1 MPTIVFASPKGGAG
15 KSTSA
20 VLLASQLAEDGH
32 SVTIIDADRNHPV
45 ADWARRPGRPA
56 RLDVLDSITED
67 TIIGTIEAAA
77 ARSDYV
83 IVDLEGTANVMQAYA
98 ISRADLVIVP
108 SQGSHLDGKQA
119 GKSVR
124 LIKTQEEA
132 FRLNI
137 PFAVLLTR
145 TGAAIQSRAL
155 RGLVEDLARG
165 GIPYFETRI
174 VERAAY
180 KEIFAYGGTLSTLDP
195 ERVSGLPP
203 ARENVRAFADEVTVL
218 LGRATTRRE
227 VA

>member
-1 MPTIVFASPKGGAG
+1 MSTIVFASPKGGAG

-20 VLLASQLAEDGH
+20 VLLASQLAEDGRT
-32 SVTIIDADRNHPV
+32 VTIIDADRNHPV
-45 ADWARRPGRPA
+45 ADWARRPGRPT

-77 ARSDYV
+77 VRSDVV
-83 IVDLEGTANVMQAYA
+83 IVDLEGTANLMQAYA

-119 GKSVR
+119 GKAVR
-124 LIKTQEEA
+124 LVKTQEEA
-132 FRLNI
+132 WRIPI

-145 TGAAIQSRAL
+145 TGAAIQTRAL
-155 RGLVEDLARG
+155 RGVVEDLQG
-165 GIPYFETRI
+165 GGVPYFTTRM

-195 ERVSGLPP
+195 QRVSGLEA
-203 ARENVRAFADEVTVL
+203 ARANVRAFADEVTSML
-218 LGRATTRRE
+218 ATAGRRE